1 MMILNWKKTLGL
13 HGLYKSISP
22 LYGLIVCIRF
32 SCYDD
37 FYPPPVGEGG
47 FQSRQ
52 DSVCCDLS
60 LCDLYFDSWALPHR
74 RQTGICSGMHARGSH
89 YLSLLSYGVLHG
101 KKINRS
107 RVEIA
112 D

>member
-1 MMILNWKKTLGL
+1 MIFIPGPYGKGD
-13 HGLYKSISP
+13 ISRARI
-22 LYGLIVCIRF
+22 LSGV
-32 SCYDD
+32 S
-37 FYPPPVGEGG
+37 
-47 FQSRQ
+47 
-52 DSVCCDLS
+52 CDLS

-74 RQTGICSGMHARGSH
+74 RQTGIRSGMHARGSH

-107 RVEIA
+107 RMEIA